1 MIVQTGI
8 AFRLI
13 LTAFILFTQ
22 KGFAFTNHELR
33 QQRNTTPARQTI
45 LLKGQTVELDG
56 DENLKALFERAVV
69 LQRSGST
76 SEALVF
82 YERFIKAAHHTNV
95 EPQKYAEVYVNMG
108 AIEIKSKNREMAK
121 HYFKEALKHRKIG
134 TAYVNLALLSL
145 QEGSQ
150 SIDPRVG
157 MKALTEAKELCQQA
171 TDLNDDPQAIKMA
184 TKLLKDIDTMLEQMK
199 R

>member
-82 YERFIKAAHHTNV
+82 YERFIKAAHHKTWN
-95 EPQKYAEVYVNMG
+95 PKNTPKY
-108 AIEIKSKNREMAK
+108 
-121 HYFKEALKHRKIG
+121 
-134 TAYVNLALLSL
+134 T
-145 QEGSQ
+145 
-150 SIDPRVG
+150 
-157 MKALTEAKELCQQA
+157 
-171 TDLNDDPQAIKMA
+171 
-184 TKLLKDIDTMLEQMK
+184 
-199 R
+199 